1 MNHFRAVVLSLAAK
15 NLWSHRSRTLWGA
28 LGVAVTGGLLFDMSL
43 LANGLQT
50 SILSILND
58 MGYDIR
64 LAPKGT
70 LPFETEATIPHA
82 HRLMEEVARHPK
94 VKFTAALFGATFY
107 LQKRP
112 SAKPFAVYALA
123 MDQNAQREFRQLE
136 GEGLSAGD
144 PHYARGRFDGTWT
157 GELIINRRL
166 AAREKLR
173 IGDKVILSPFYNAPL
188 RTMQNPRLYT
198 VRGIADFRFDL
209 RQQYTVALHVSEAQ
223 DLKGK
228 APEDGV
234 SLILVELKSPD
245 DIEEVLHWLRQR
257 FPLVEVFS
265 IKEFIQQL
273 SASLFYFRQFS
284 LILSSV
290 SLAVAFLLV
299 LSIVTVSFNERVGEI
314 AVLRALGF
322 RARRV
327 AMMVLGEGCLLTLLS
342 APLALLLGGLSALP
356 LDNIL
361 RRAPSLPQDLH
372 FFVITPAAV
381 VRTLVLLVVTGGVA
395 AAYPAFLAARLPIAN
410 TMRREIV

>member
-1 MNHFRAVVLSLAAK
+1 VLSLAAK

>member
-1 MNHFRAVVLSLAAK
+1 VNSPAVVLSLAAK
-15 NLWSHRSRTLWGA
+15 NLWSHRSRTLLCV

-43 LANGLQT
+43 LANGLQA
-50 SILSILND
+50 SILSILNE

-70 LPFETEATIPHA
+70 LPFETEATIPNA
-82 HRLMEEVARHPK
+82 HRIMEEVARHPK
-94 VKFTAALFGATFY
+94 VKFTSALFGATLY

-123 MDQNAQREFRQLE
+123 MDKNAEREFRHLD
-136 GEGLSAGD
+136 GKGLSGGD
-144 PHYARGRFDGTWT
+144 PHYASGRFDGAWT

-166 AAREKLR
+166 AEREKLR
-173 IGDKVILSPFYNAPL
+173 LGDKVILSPFYNAQL
-188 RTMQNPRLYT
+188 RTMQNPRPYI
-198 VRGIADFRFDL
+198 VRGVADFRFDL

-223 DLKGK
+223 DMKGK
-228 APEDGV
+228 ANEDGV
-234 SLILVELKSPD
+234 SLILVELKSTD
-245 DIEEVLHWLRQR
+245 DIEEMLRWLRQR

-265 IKEFIQQL
+265 IEEFIKQL

-314 AVLRALGF
+314 AVLRAIGF

-327 AMMVLGEGCLLTLLS
+327 AMMVLWEGCLLTLIS
-342 APLALLLGGLSALP
+342 APFALLIGWLSALP

-361 RRAPSLPQDLH
+361 RHAPSLPQDLH
-372 FFVITPAAV
+372 FFVITPEAI

>member
-1 MNHFRAVVLSLAAK
+1 MLALAAK
-15 NLWSHRSRTLWGA
+15 NLWSHKSRTLWCV

-43 LANGLQT
+43 LANGLQA
-50 SILSILND
+50 SILSILNE

-70 LPFETEATIPHA
+70 LPFETEATIPNA
-82 HRLMEEVARHPK
+82 HRIMEEIARHPK

-107 LQKRP
+107 LQKHP
-112 SAKPFAVYALA
+112 SAQPLAVYALA
-123 MDQNAQREFRQLE
+123 MDKGAEREFRRIAGQ
-136 GEGLSAGD
+136 GLSAGD
-144 PHYARGRFDGTWT
+144 PHYANGRFDGPWT

-166 AAREKLR
+166 AEKEKLR
-173 IGDKVILSPFYNAPL
+173 VGDRVLLAPFYNAPL
-188 RTMQNPRLYT
+188 RAMQNPRPFT

-223 DLKGK
+223 DMKGK
-228 APEDGV
+228 AREDRV
-234 SLILVELKSPD
+234 SLILVELKSPG
-245 DIEEVLHWLRQR
+245 DIPVMLRWLRRR

-265 IKEFIQQL
+265 IEEFIRRL

-314 AVLRALGF
+314 AVLRAIGF

-327 AMMVLGEGCLLTLLS
+327 AMMVLWEGCLLTLLS
-342 APLALLLGGLSALP
+342 APFALLIGWLAAIP

-361 RRAPSLPQDLH
+361 RRAPSLPQELH
-372 FFVITPAAV
+372 FFVLTPEAV
-381 VRTLVLLVVTGGVA
+381 VRTLILLIVTGGVA
-395 AAYPAFLAARLPIAN
+395 AAYPAFLAARLPIAS